1 MQQGHTGVI
10 ENGRE
15 EERKRQREQLPP
27 CNLLCLGSSQ
37 RDDGVCLATVL
48 DQARTMTDQG
58 GGDVGKCLKAEVG
71 I

>member
-27 CNLLCLGSSQ
+27 CNLLCLDSSQ
-37 RDDGVCLATVL
+37 SPG
-48 DQARTMTDQG
+48 TMESALQPCWTRLEQ
-58 GGDVGKCLKAEVG
+58 
-71 I
+71 